1 MGVLSR
7 HSETFRGLFNTSRPA
22 DVDAELKVDG
32 CPVIPVQDSAHD
44 FKHLLHVLY
53 DGLDTYLEPGKPI
66 EFGIL
71 AALVRLSYNYQLD
84 RIFAITLGLM
94 KVVFTDDFQAWRAR
108 ENKTEGTTRVKI
120 KDKNAI
126 EAFNLLRTC
135 GQPELLPVA
144 LYICCGLETR
154 VLLRGVERADG
165 SLEKLRDSDL
175 ERCLAARDVLE
186 LQNAALNRSVF
197 DFADPA
203 RQACL
208 APSTCPV
215 TLHNIGHMAGLG
227 TKSETEARRVFH
239 RILAE
244 TPMSVVVCSSCAS
257 FVTSGL
263 TMFYE
268 NLWRDLPRI
277 LDLPVPTWLP
287 AA

>member
-1 MGVLSR
+1 M
-7 HSETFRGLFNTSRPA
+7 
-22 DVDAELKVDG
+22 
-32 CPVIPVQDSAHD
+32 
-44 FKHLLHVLY
+44 
-53 DGLDTYLEPGKPI
+53 
-66 EFGIL
+66 
-71 AALVRLSYNYQLD
+71 RLSYNYQLV
-84 RIFAITLGLM
+84 RIFVITLGLM

-208 APSTCPV
+208 APATCPV